1 MKKSG
6 ERAIQCGADG
16 DVPTG
21 KPVFDQPVAFEV
33 STLLVKHPSGVRVY
47 GEGLIRSLAALH
59 PQRSHMQIY
68 RCSRFLRRRL
78 LPEPALP
85 AVPFLTGTR
94 LHCRCSLVHA
104 LDTGIPENFRG
115 PLVATLFDVISALP
129 MARERKFSSPDF
141 MARKRR
147 DYRRIARRAD
157 LVITISEE
165 TRKQFLA
172 LERPRA
178 RVLVIPP
185 GLSPEFLARVGR
197 PADGGA
203 LKRLGISDPYLLAV
217 GAFWP
222 RKNPEAA
229 LEVFLRARA
238 RMPNLRLLM
247 AGEPGPGWNQ
257 RPPLRDWL
265 ARAGD
270 GVRILGYLDR
280 GDLAE
285 VYSGA
290 ALFLYLSHYEGFGI
304 PVLEAMACGTPVI
317 ASGRG
322 GIPEAAGEAA
332 LLVNPDDPGEVENAV
347 FRVLLDESCPARLRE
362 LGLQR
367 AARFTWEAA
376 ARAVDAAY
384 LEALDSWKISSG
396 TNGSRMS

>member
-1 MKKSG
+1 
-6 ERAIQCGADG
+6 
-16 DVPTG
+16 
-21 KPVFDQPVAFEV
+21 
-33 STLLVKHPSGVRVY
+33 
-47 GEGLIRSLAALH
+47 
-59 PQRSHMQIY
+59 
-68 RCSRFLRRRL
+68 
-78 LPEPALP
+78 
-85 AVPFLTGTR
+85 
-94 LHCRCSLVHA
+94 
-104 LDTGIPENFRG
+104 
-115 PLVATLFDVISALP
+115 VATLFDVISALP
-129 MARERKFSSPDF
+129 LARERKFSSPEF

-165 TRKQFLA
+165 TRRQFLA

-185 GLSPEFLARVGR
+185 GLSPEFLAREGR
-197 PADGGA
+197 PADGRA

-238 RMPNLRLLM
+238 RMPSLKLVM
-247 AGEPGPGWNQ
+247 AGEPGSGWNQ
-257 RPPLRDWL
+257 RSSLGEWL

-280 GDLAE
+280 GDLVE

-290 ALFLYLSHYEGFGI
+290 ALFLYLSHYEGFGR
-304 PVLEAMACGTPVI
+304 PVLEARACGTPVV

-332 LLVNPDDPGEVENAV
+332 LLVNPDDPGDVENAV
-347 FRVLLDESCPARLRE
+347 FRVLHDKSCPARLRE

-376 ARAVDAAY
+376 ARAVNAAY
-384 LEALDSWKISSG
+384 MEVLDSWKKSCG
-396 TNGSRMS
+396 TRGVQMS